1 MITSNSPF
9 FIFSCTL
16 SFVRVVPLCP
26 FWPPCLFFDLVL
38 WLYSLA
44 AFVGFLSVDGGNDEF
59 VLSLLI
65 IRLSRSLSFLRR
77 VFSFFN

>member
-1 MITSNSPF
+1 MIILVDNHYRK
-9 FIFSCTL
+9 IF
-16 SFVRVVPLCP
+16 
-26 FWPPCLFFDLVL
+26 LFL

-65 IRLSRSLSFLRR
+65 IRLSRSLSFLIC
-77 VFSFFN
+77 VKSI